1 MSERLAP
8 LPNSVLARKIGA
20 GAVGQ
25 CVGCPLIELCATKP
39 VPPCENGDN
48 VFVPEIGGDAELP
61 AKVSYRNELLNDS
74 RQLVLAKP
82 KRKPLPQIPPVPK
95 VKKQQQP
102 AAAPR
107 RQPSL
112 APRNK
117 TQGKGNTLHH
127 AETAGEILADMFA
140 ALIGVDSL
148 KKHVR

>member
-1 MSERLAP
+1 MSERLAT
-8 LPNSVLARKIGA
+8 LPDRAAARKIGA

-39 VPPCENGDN
+39 VPHCENDDN
-48 VFVPEIGGDAELP
+48 VFTPEIGGDAEPP
-61 AKVSYRNELLNDS
+61 AKVSYRKELLDDS
-74 RQLVLAKP
+74 LPHVLAKP
-82 KRKPLPQIPPVPK
+82 KRKSLPQVPPKP
-95 VKKQQQP
+95 KQQQRP
-102 AAAPR
+102 ATAPR
-107 RQPSL
+107 RQTPL

-117 TQGKGNTLHH
+117 THAKKGKPHH